1 MPMSLRARC
10 IIARSKHRAA
20 YSGVEIETQFGPATS
35 RPEQRAKSHHPA
47 SGAAA
52 SDMLAVQSGDEAG
65 EWLRPEACVAGP
77 KFIPDRSLVPNG
89 PNEISAQWPRST
101 LPAAA
106 HRSRV
111 ALVAKGAAWV
121 VMGT

>member
-1 MPMSLRARC
+1 MSLRARR

-20 YSGVEIETQFGPATS
+20 YSSVEIETQFGLATS
-35 RPEQRAKSHHPA
+35 RPEQRAKNHHPA

-52 SDMLAVQSGDEAG
+52 SDTLAVQSGDEAG
-65 EWLRPEACVAGP
+65 KRLRPEACAAEAKFSPDPNLVAN
-77 KFIPDRSLVPNG
+77 V
-89 PNEISAQWPRST
+89 PNEICAQWLCST
-101 LPAAA
+101 LLAAP
-106 HRSRV
+106 HSSRV